1 VIGQPRRIEMCLY
14 AQKVTVMYAATAN
27 TVEVRVGSACDIA
40 ERLDAAVQDLQ
51 SLASRTRH
59 GILVTRLNPGHYTV
73 SLSDKVPFGLTREQ
87 VR

>member
-1 VIGQPRRIEMCLY
+1 MCLY
-14 AQKVTVMYAATAN
+14 THQKVTVMNAATAK
-27 TVEVRVGSACDIA
+27 TVEVRVGSACEIE
-40 ERLDAAVQDLQ
+40 ERLNAVVQDLQ

-73 SLSDKVPFGLTREQ
+73 SISDKVPFGLTREH

>member
-1 VIGQPRRIEMCLY
+1 MPTGRFL
-14 AQKVTVMYAATAN
+14 VMNTATAEPI
-27 TVEVRVGSACDIA
+27 EVRVGSACEIA

-73 SLSDKVPFGLTREQ
+73 SLSDKVPFGLSREH